1 MTTTMKMKMK
11 NMMIGTALLGA
22 FAGVGPSAA
31 QPAAQPTV
39 RYARTSQ
46 QPRCGKSAAAQK
58 AKRIRKIARH
68 SRVRNKGSNR
78 G

>member
-1 MTTTMKMKMK
+1 MTNTKKNTMVA
-11 NMMIGTALLGA
+11 TALLGA
-22 FAGVGPSAA
+22 FAGLGS
-31 QPAAQPTV
+31 PAAQPTV
-39 RYARTSQ
+39 RYTWRPTK
-46 QPRCGKSAAAQK
+46 QPRCGKSEAAQK